1 MLLVIAV
8 SRDEHV
14 CFVIGS
20 ILLIDYYVFSHVEK
34 KTSWI
39 DPRLEENKTKKL
51 EDCDDDGEC
60 GW

>member
-1 MLLVIAV
+1 MIAV

-39 DPRLEENKTKKL
+39 DPRLEENITKKL

-60 GW
+60 G